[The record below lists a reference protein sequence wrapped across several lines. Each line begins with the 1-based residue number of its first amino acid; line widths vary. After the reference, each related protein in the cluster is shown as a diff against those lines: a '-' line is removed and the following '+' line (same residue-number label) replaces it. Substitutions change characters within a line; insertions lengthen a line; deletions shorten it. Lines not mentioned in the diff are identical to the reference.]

1 MTSVFGLSIV
11 SGIVITSIVVIATVI
26 GCRLLARRASAAGEI
41 RLIGDVPP
49 VSDWL
54 PGALTSFVAESPGA
68 STEFGDDLDGGILR
82 GHRAVVRNP
91 AAGVQFTLRMQPH
104 PVRDSRAASHPF
116 VIITD
121 LAEAPTR
128 TGVSRLIFGL
138 APTPGALAT
147 RVRLQDAVAAAAR
160 SRGMIARSSRPTSGA
175 PVAALG
181 SGLVVICLVAT
192 LIAPTARLISRS
204 TAEPPK
210 PWNPSGSSECAP
222 AVKPPAKPP
231 TRTAVAKGT
240 SCAFA
245 EAVRAAY
252 AKAKISGSTVKLGKI
267 KYDKKTTLTVSCTVG
282 RPYSTC
288 RGGKKEVYLG

>member
-11 SGIVITSIVVIATVI
+11 PGIIITSMVALATIA

-41 RLIGDVPP
+41 RLVGDVPP
-49 VSDWL
+49 VADWL
-54 PGALTSFVAESPGA
+54 PGVLTNFVGESPGA
-68 STEFGDDLDGGILR
+68 STQFSDDLDGGILR
-82 GHRAVVRNP
+82 GHRGVVRNP
-91 AAGVQFTLRMQPH
+91 AAGVQLTLRMQPH
-104 PVRDSRAASHPF
+104 PARDSRAPSHPF

-128 TGVSRLIFGL
+128 TGVSRLIFGST
-138 APTPGALAT
+138 PTPAALAE
-147 RVRLQDAVAAAAR
+147 RIRLQDTIAAAAR
-160 SRGMIARSSRPTSGA
+160 GRGMVARASHPMSGA

-181 SGLVVICLVAT
+181 SVLVVICLVAT

-204 TAEPPK
+204 TAERPQ
-210 PWNPSGSSECAP
+210 PWNPNGSSECPPP
-222 AVKPPAKPP
+222 AKTPAKPP
-231 TRTAVAKGT
+231 TRTAVSQGT

-245 EAVRAAY
+245 ESVRAAY